1 MTIAFAPSYILS
13 LPPGH
18 RFPMLKY
25 ELLPEQL
32 LHEGTATA
40 SDFFVPTPPPLADV
54 LLTHEAD
61 YVHRLLHGQL
71 TRQEERASG
80 FRGARPWPS
89 AKWCCWAALSAA
101 RSGCWQARA

>member
-1 MTIAFAPSYILS
+1 MTIAFAPSYILP

-40 SDFFVPTPPPLADV
+40 SDFFVPTPPP
-54 LLTHEAD
+54 
-61 YVHRLLHGQL
+61 
-71 TRQEERASG
+71 
-80 FRGARPWPS
+80 
-89 AKWCCWAALSAA
+89 
-101 RSGCWQARA
+101 